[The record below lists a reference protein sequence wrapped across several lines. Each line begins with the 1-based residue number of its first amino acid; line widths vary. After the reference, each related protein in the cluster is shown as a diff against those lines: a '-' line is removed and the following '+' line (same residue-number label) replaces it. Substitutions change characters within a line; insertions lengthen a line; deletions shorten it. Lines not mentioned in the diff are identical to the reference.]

1 MPTPLHIFLLQI
13 IVILIASRV
22 FAWLCKKIGQ
32 PAVIGETVAGIIL
45 GPSLISTTFPSFAGF
60 VFPKPSL
67 GNLQM
72 VSQVGL
78 ILFMFVIGMEL
89 DINIIR
95 RKARSAVV
103 ISITSI
109 VLPFALGA
117 GLAYYLY
124 NSFAPKDVPL
134 HAFALFMGI
143 AMSITAFPV
152 LARII
157 RERGITNTK
166 SGVLA
171 LTSAAMDDVTGWC
184 LLAFVIAIAKSNGI
198 NHSFYTLA
206 EAVAYVL
213 VMFLAVKPLLKRIKT
228 NENNTVKQSTIA
240 IVFILLLASA
250 FTSEAI
256 GIHALFGAFLVGI
269 IMPVEW
275 ELRKLIINKIEDVSL
290 ILLLPIFFVLTGL
303 RTQIGLL
310 NDPSLWGTCLIIIAV
325 AITGKFGGSFI
336 AAKLSGEG
344 TYESLAIGT
353 MMNTRGL
360 MELII
365 LNIGYD
371 LGILTPQIF
380 TMMVLMALITTFLT
394 SPVLNLLNKIY
405 KREG

>member
-1 MPTPLHIFLLQI
+1 MATPLHIFLLQI
-13 IVILIASRV
+13 IVILIASRI

-45 GPSLISTTFPSFAGF
+45 GPSLISTAFPSFAGF

-124 NSFAPKDVPL
+124 NFFAPKDVPL

-166 SGVLA
+166 SGILA

-184 LLAFVIAIAKSNGI
+184 LLAFVVAIVKSNGI
-198 NHSFYTLA
+198 NSSFYTLA
-206 EAVAYVL
+206 EAVVYVL
-213 VMFLAVKPLLKRIKT
+213 VMFVIVKPLLNRIKT
-228 NENNTVKQSTIA
+228 NEHNTVKQSTIA
-240 IVFILLLASA
+240 IVFIILLASA

-256 GIHALFGAFLVGI
+256 GIHALFGAFLAGI
-269 IMPVEW
+269 IMPIEW

-290 ILLLPIFFVLTGL
+290 VLLLPIFFVLTGL

-310 NDPSLWGTCLIIIAV
+310 NDPALWSICLIIIV
-325 AITGKFGGSFI
+325 LAIIGKFGGSFI

-344 TYESLAIGT
+344 MYESLAIGT

-380 TMMVLMALITTFLT
+380 TMMVLMALVTTFMT
-394 SPVLNLLNKIY
+394 SPVLNFLNRVY
-405 KREG
+405 KRQG

>member
-1 MPTPLHIFLLQI
+1 MATPLHIFLLQI
-13 IVILIASRV
+13 IVIVVVSRL
-22 FAWLCKKIGQ
+22 FSWLFKKIGQ

-45 GPSLISTTFPSFAGF
+45 GPSLISTLFPSFAGF

-78 ILFMFVIGMEL
+78 VLFMFVIGMEL
-89 DINIIR
+89 DLNIIR
-95 RKARSAVV
+95 SKARSAVM

-109 VLPFALGA
+109 ILPFGLGIW
-117 GLAYYLY
+117 LSHYLY
-124 NSFAPKDVPL
+124 NSFAPRNVPF

-166 SGVLA
+166 SGIIA

-184 LLAFVIAIAKSNGI
+184 LLAFVVAIVKSNGI
-198 NHSFYTLA
+198 DSSFYTLL
-206 EAVAYVL
+206 EAVIYVL
-213 VMFLAVKPLLKRIKT
+213 AMFFVVKPLLNRIKT
-228 NENNTVKQSTIA
+228 NENNSLKQSSLA
-240 IVFILLLASA
+240 IIFILLLTSA

-256 GIHALFGAFLVGI
+256 GIHALFGAFLTGI
-269 IMPVEW
+269 IMPTKW

-310 NDPSLWGTCLIIIAV
+310 NDPSLWSICMIIIAT

-353 MMNTRGL
+353 LMNTRGL

-371 LGILTPQIF
+371 LGILTPQVF
-380 TMMVLMALITTFLT
+380 TMMVLMALVTTFMT
-394 SPVLNLLNKIY
+394 SPMLNLLNKLY
-405 KREG
+405 KKTG